1 MKMLMSQWF
10 LVKILLG
17 QKKWKKNEMKGV
29 ILDYEVVLCS
39 MGLLLLL
46 KMVLHAPTT
55 ESRTKCVH
63 SSSLLSVFTNLYMKC
78 QLI

>member
-1 MKMLMSQWF
+1 MKMLMSRCF

-17 QKKWKKNEMKGV
+17 QKKHEMKGV
-29 ILDYEVVLCS
+29 ILDCEVVLSS

-46 KMVLHAPTT
+46 KMVLHAQTM
-55 ESRTKCVH
+55 EDRTKCVQ
-63 SSSLLSVFTNLYMKC
+63 SSSLMSVFTNLHMKC